1 MTETFK
7 KIPIFRPEVTDTGL
21 PQELRISI
29 SELLKQGCFIRGR
42 AVLDFENQ
50 LAQYLSTNNV
60 IAVGNGTDAL
70 LAALMALE
78 LNKGDEV
85 ITPAFG
91 YPAAVEMIC
100 LLGLTPVLVDVDWNT
115 FNLDPVQLEE
125 AISPKTKVI
134 LPVHLFGLPARMDD
148 IMQIADKYQLTVI
161 EDAAQSLGSDCVVDG
176 KKRKSGTVA
185 SLGCTSF
192 FPSKNLGAWGD
203 GGAIF
208 VNRDDPKLWNRLR
221 SIVSH
226 GQEKKYFHSMLGMN
240 SRLDTVQAEVLCYYL
255 SRFEDNCRRRVRIAS
270 RYTESFSQLESL
282 ELPLCAEVNSYVP
295 NLYTVKVAKDRRD
308 ALQSF
313 LNKKGIASQ
322 VYYPLPIH
330 RQKAYAP
337 FVRTPVKLTNSE
349 QLPFCVLSLPCF
361 PSMKE
366 WEQEAVISAVKQ
378 FFRESHV

>member
-1 MTETFK
+1 MTETFT
-7 KIPIFRPEVTDTGL
+7 KIPIFRPEVTETGL

-29 SELLKQGCFIRGR
+29 FQLLEQGCFIRGR
-42 AVLDFENQ
+42 AVSDFENQ
-50 LAQYLSTNNV
+50 LAQYLSTKNV

-70 LAALMALE
+70 LASLMALE

-100 LLGLTPVLVDVDWNT
+100 LLGLTPVLVDVEWST
-115 FNLDPVQLEE
+115 FNLDPAQIEE
-125 AISPKTKVI
+125 VISSKTKVI
-134 LPVHLFGLPARMDD
+134 LPLHLFGLPARMDD
-148 IMQIADKYQLTVI
+148 IMQIANKHQLTVI
-161 EDAAQSLGSDCVVDG
+161 EDAAQSLGSECVGDG
-176 KKRKSGTVA
+176 KKKKSGTVA

-192 FPSKNLGAWGD
+192 FPSKNLGGWGD

-208 VNRDDPKLWNRLR
+208 VNRDNPKLLNRLR

-226 GQEKKYFHSMLGMN
+226 GQEKRYFHTMLGMN
-240 SRLDTVQAEVLCYYL
+240 SRLDTIQAEVLLYYL
-255 SRFEDNCRRRVRIAS
+255 SRFGDNCRRRVQIAS
-270 RYTESFSQLESL
+270 WYGVSFSELGGLQ
-282 ELPLCAEVNSYVP
+282 LPLCAKAHSYVP
-295 NLYTVKVAKDRRD
+295 NLYTVKVAKERRD
-308 ALQSF
+308 AFQSY
-313 LNKKGIASQ
+313 LSKKGIASQ

-349 QLPFCVLSLPCF
+349 QLPSCVLSLPCF

-378 FFRESHV
+378 FFRENHA

>member
-1 MTETFK
+1 MTETFT
-7 KIPIFRPEVTDTGL
+7 KIPIFRPEVIDTGL
-21 PQELRISI
+21 PQELRIGI
-29 SELLKQGCFIRGR
+29 SQLLEQGCFIRGQ
-42 AVLDFENQ
+42 AVSNFENQ
-50 LAQYLSTNNV
+50 LAHYLSTDNV
-60 IAVGNGTDAL
+60 ISVGNGTDAL
-70 LAALMALE
+70 LAALMALG

-100 LLGLTPVLVDVDWNT
+100 LLGLTPVLVDVEWNT
-115 FNLDPVQLEE
+115 FNLDPSQLEE

-134 LPVHLFGLPARMDD
+134 LPLHLFGLPARMND
-148 IMQIADKYQLTVI
+148 IMRIAEKYQLTVI
-161 EDAAQSLGSDCVVDG
+161 EDAAQSLGSDCVVEG
-176 KKRKSGTVA
+176 KKKKSGTVA

-208 VNRDDPKLWNRLR
+208 VNRDDPKLLNRLR

-226 GQEKKYFHSMLGMN
+226 GQEKKYFHAMLGMN
-240 SRLDTVQAEVLCYYL
+240 SRLDTIQAEVLCFYL
-255 SRFEDNCRRRVRIAS
+255 SKFDDNCRRRIQIAS
-270 RYTESFSQLESL
+270 RYRESFSELESL
-282 ELPLCAEVNSYVP
+282 HLPLCSEAHSYVP
-295 NLYTVKVAKDRRD
+295 NLYTVKVAKERRD
-308 ALQSF
+308 TLQSY
-313 LNKKGIASQ
+313 LSKKGIAPQ

-378 FFRESHV
+378 FFRDSHA

>member
-1 MTETFK
+1 MTETFT
-7 KIPIFRPEVTDTGL
+7 KIPIFRPEVTETGL

-29 SELLKQGCFIRGR
+29 FQLLEQGCFIRGR
-42 AVLDFENQ
+42 AVSDFENQ
-50 LAQYLSTNNV
+50 LAQYLSTKNV

-70 LAALMALE
+70 LASLMALE

-100 LLGLTPVLVDVDWNT
+100 LLGLTPVLVDVEWST
-115 FNLDPVQLEE
+115 FNLDPAQIEE
-125 AISPKTKVI
+125 VISSKTKVI
-134 LPVHLFGLPARMDD
+134 LPLHLFGLPARMDD
-148 IMQIADKYQLTVI
+148 IMQIANKHQLTVI
-161 EDAAQSLGSDCVVDG
+161 EDAAQSLGSECVGDG
-176 KKRKSGTVA
+176 KKKKSGTVA

-192 FPSKNLGAWGD
+192 FPSKNLGGWGD

-208 VNRDDPKLWNRLR
+208 VNRDNPKLLNRLR

-226 GQEKKYFHSMLGMN
+226 GQEKRYFHTMLGMN
-240 SRLDTVQAEVLCYYL
+240 SRLDTIQAEVLLYYL
-255 SRFEDNCRRRVRIAS
+255 SRFGDNCRRRVQIAS
-270 RYTESFSQLESL
+270 RYGVSFSELDGLQ
-282 ELPLCAEVNSYVP
+282 LPLCAKAHSYVP
-295 NLYTVKVAKDRRD
+295 NLYTVKVAKERRD
-308 ALQSF
+308 AFQSY
-313 LNKKGIASQ
+313 LSKKGIASQ

-349 QLPFCVLSLPCF
+349 QLPSCVLSLPCF

-378 FFRESHV
+378 FFRENHA

>member
-1 MTETFK
+1 MTETFT
-7 KIPIFRPEVTDTGL
+7 KIPIFRPEVIDTGL
-21 PQELRISI
+21 PQELRIGI
-29 SELLKQGCFIRGR
+29 SQLLEQGCFIRGQ
-42 AVLDFENQ
+42 AVSNFENQ
-50 LAQYLSTNNV
+50 LAHYLSTDNV
-60 IAVGNGTDAL
+60 ISVGNGTDAL
-70 LAALMALE
+70 LAALMALG

-100 LLGLTPVLVDVDWNT
+100 LLGLTPVLVDVEWNT
-115 FNLDPVQLEE
+115 FNLDPSQLEE

-134 LPVHLFGLPARMDD
+134 LPLHLFGLPARMND
-148 IMQIADKYQLTVI
+148 IMRIAEKYQLTVI

-208 VNRDDPKLWNRLR
+208 VNRDDPKLLKRLR

-226 GQEKKYFHSMLGMN
+226 GQEKKYFHAMLGMN

-255 SRFEDNCRRRVRIAS
+255 SRFGDNCRRRVQIAS

-308 ALQSF
+308 ALQSY

-361 PSMKE
+361 PSMKV

-378 FFRESHV
+378 FVRESHV

>member
-29 SELLKQGCFIRGR
+29 SELLKQGCFIRGC

-70 LAALMALE
+70 LASLMALE

-134 LPVHLFGLPARMDD
+134 LPLHLFGLPAHMDD

-282 ELPLCAEVNSYVP
+282 ELPLCAEVNSYIP

-308 ALQSF
+308 ALQSY

>member
-1 MTETFK
+1 MTETFT

-29 SELLKQGCFIRGR
+29 SQLLEQGCFIRGR
-42 AVLDFENQ
+42 AVSDFENQ
-50 LAQYLSTNNV
+50 LAQYLSTKNV

-70 LAALMALE
+70 LASLMALE

-100 LLGLTPVLVDVDWNT
+100 LLGLTPVLVDVEWNS
-115 FNLDPVQLEE
+115 FNLDAAQLEE

-134 LPVHLFGLPARMDD
+134 LPLHLFGLPARMDD
-148 IMQIADKYQLTVI
+148 ITQIADKHQLTVI

-176 KKRKSGTVA
+176 KKKKSGTVA
-185 SLGCTSF
+185 SLGCSSF

-208 VNRDDPKLWNRLR
+208 VNRDDLELLNRLR

-226 GQEKKYFHSMLGMN
+226 GQEKRYFHTMLGMN
-240 SRLDTVQAEVLCYYL
+240 SRLDTIQAEVLLYYL
-255 SRFEDNCRRRVRIAS
+255 SRFDDNCRRRVQIAS
-270 RYTESFSQLESL
+270 RYRESFSELDDLQ
-282 ELPLCAEVNSYVP
+282 LPLCAETHSYVP
-295 NLYTVKVAKDRRD
+295 NLYTVKVTKERRD
-308 ALQSF
+308 VFQRYLS
-313 LNKKGIASQ
+313 KKGIASQ
-322 VYYPLPIH
+322 VYYPQPIH

-366 WEQEAVISAVKQ
+366 GEQEAVISAVRQ
-378 FFRESHV
+378 FFRKNHA

>member
-1 MTETFK
+1 MTETFT
-7 KIPIFRPEVTDTGL
+7 KIPIFRPEVVDTGL
-21 PQELRISI
+21 PQELRINI
-29 SELLKQGCFIRGR
+29 PQLLEQGSFIRGQT
-42 AVLDFENQ
+42 VSNFENQ
-50 LAQYLSTNNV
+50 LAHYLSTDNV
-60 IAVGNGTDAL
+60 ISVGNGTDAL
-70 LAALMALE
+70 LAALMALG

-115 FNLDPVQLEE
+115 FNLDPSQLEE

-134 LPVHLFGLPARMDD
+134 LPLHLFGLPARMND
-148 IMQIADKYQLTVI
+148 IMRIAEKYQLTVI

-176 KKRKSGTVA
+176 KKKKSGTIA

-208 VNRDDPKLWNRLR
+208 VNRDDPKLLKRLR

-226 GQEKKYFHSMLGMN
+226 GQEKKYLHTVLGMN
-240 SRLDTVQAEVLCYYL
+240 SRLDTIQAEVLCFYL
-255 SRFEDNCRRRVRIAS
+255 SKFEDNCRRRIQLAS
-270 RYTESFSQLESL
+270 RYRESFAQIEGL
-282 ELPLCAEVNSYVP
+282 ELPLCAKTKNYVP
-295 NLYTVKVAKDRRD
+295 NLFTVKVANAQRD
-308 ALQSF
+308 ALQSY
-313 LNKKGIASQ
+313 LGERGIASQ

-337 FVRTPVKLTNSE
+337 YVRTPVRLTNSE
-349 QLPFCVLSLPCF
+349 QLPLCVLSLPCF

>member
-1 MTETFK
+1 MTETFT

-115 FNLDPVQLEE
+115 FNLDPAQLEE

-134 LPVHLFGLPARMDD
+134 LPLHLFGLPARMDD

-221 SIVSH
+221 SLVSH

-282 ELPLCAEVNSYVP
+282 ELPLCAEVNSYIP

-308 ALQSF
+308 ALQSY

-366 WEQEAVISAVKQ
+366 WEEEAVISAVKQ

>member
-1 MTETFK
+1 MTETFT
-7 KIPIFRPEVTDTGL
+7 KIPIFRPEITDTGL

-29 SELLKQGCFIRGR
+29 SQLLEQGCFIRGH
-42 AVLDFENQ
+42 AVSDFENQ
-50 LAQYLSTNNV
+50 LAQYLSTKNV

-70 LAALMALE
+70 LASLMALE

-100 LLGLTPVLVDVDWNT
+100 LLGLTPVLVDVEWNS
-115 FNLDPVQLEE
+115 FNLDVAQLEE

-134 LPVHLFGLPARMDD
+134 LPLHLFGLPARMDD
-148 IMQIADKYQLTVI
+148 IMQIADKHQLTVI
-161 EDAAQSLGSDCVVDG
+161 EDAAQSFGSECVVDG
-176 KKRKSGTVA
+176 KKKKSGTVA

-208 VNRDDPKLWNRLR
+208 VNRDNQKLLNRLR
-221 SIVSH
+221 CIVSH
-226 GQEKKYFHSMLGMN
+226 GQEKRYFHTMLGMN
-240 SRLDTVQAEVLCYYL
+240 SRLDTIQAEILLYYL
-255 SRFEDNCRRRVRIAS
+255 SRFDDNCRRRVQIAS
-270 RYTESFSQLESL
+270 RYRESFSQLDDL
-282 ELPLCAEVNSYVP
+282 QLPLCAETHSYVP
-295 NLYTVKVAKDRRD
+295 NLYTVKVAKERRD
-308 ALQSF
+308 VFQSY
-313 LNKKGIASQ
+313 LSKKGIASQ

-378 FFRESHV
+378 FFRESHA